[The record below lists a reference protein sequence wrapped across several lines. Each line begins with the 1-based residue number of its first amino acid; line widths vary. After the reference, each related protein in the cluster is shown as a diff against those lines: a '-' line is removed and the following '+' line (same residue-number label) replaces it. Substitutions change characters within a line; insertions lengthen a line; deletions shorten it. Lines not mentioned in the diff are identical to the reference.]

1 LQQRFIN
8 FALCILLFDFPV
20 CLNLALAQACPERG
34 FPQGHRSAGSQS
46 GVPSRGIERFKPR
59 ELNGIEVW
67 RITND
72 PTVRDHA
79 NYHNTQCW
87 SPDGRYLCF
96 THYAADER
104 EFGAMTAAEVHI
116 YDLHR
121 DEDIKLDNG
130 TEPRWANDH
139 NWLFYVRFWPEA
151 GPPHQKGTQVMWKDI
166 ETGQVTRIGYGVRT
180 LKYTDC
186 DDHWLYGIQELANRQ
201 SKPIR
206 ISIESDSTVETLPGN
221 WQVGYNSL
229 MVNPEHPMI
238 VSRDHDYRDYYYATE
253 GTRDIPFVARHF
265 FDHDLAADVRTAP
278 FPIMEGSHFSWAG
291 DGSYFLLGNGQMR
304 GRKWNEPLP
313 SNIHFLA
320 AISCGDISP
329 CGRSGR
335 WICGDGSVAEIRAAD
350 LRCGDGWSVLET
362 NSFLCFPTD
371 RDYSTPYDIDLK
383 GSPDGTKIAFV
394 STYDLKDG
402 PVARITQD
410 VTGNLIHVDSTA
422 GFPSAGRLINAVG
435 FGGEVLSYERK
446 TDTTFEA
453 LSRGLYGTSPNT
465 RLQKGRPLTS
475 FEAMLIPQQL
485 RKDLPLPPAWIR
497 NVVKDKDSP
506 LMLQRSSDVY
516 VVVIRLPDRPHLRQ
530 SAEQV
535 QLIPGENHWE
545 THGYH
550 VFKDDQRITN
560 DPLRPGMSLALP
572 SKGTYTAVAVE
583 WSGLQSKPS
592 LPLEIADRAQGPRPA
607 GTQLLVLSDKPSDFC
622 WTSDRYF
629 VQGNEVSQEQARQ
642 SEEAIAETVHLHD
655 GPIHRTW
662 YRRGEVIAR
671 HDLNLEGKAIRQ
683 LFYQAGTLC
692 RREYHDRNGNHIS
705 TELFDSDGYITE
717 SIQHGSRPRH
727 WWYERGVP
735 VKYTYGSETYVK
747 DGTRWVRTK

>member
-1 LQQRFIN
+1 MNYEQSTMNSLVL
-8 FALCILLFDFPV
+8 LCILLFDFPS
-20 CLNLALAQACPERG
+20 CLNPALAQ
-34 FPQGHRSAGSQS
+34 
-46 GVPSRGIERFKPR
+46 IERFKPR
-59 ELNGIEVW
+59 ELDGIEVW

-104 EFGAMTAAEVHI
+104 EFGATMAAEVHL

-121 DEDIKLDNG
+121 DQDIKLDNG

-139 NWLFYVRFWPEA
+139 NWLFYVRFRPDD
-151 GPPHQKGTQVMWKDI
+151 GPPHQKSTQVMWKDI
-166 ETGQVTRIGYGVRT
+166 ERGQVTRIGYGVRT

-186 DDHWLYGIQELANRQ
+186 DDCWLYGIQELPGRQ

-206 ISIESDSTVETLPGN
+206 IPIESNSRVQTLPDN

-238 VSRDHDYRDYYYATE
+238 VSRDHNYRDYYYATE

-265 FDHDLAADVRTAP
+265 FDHDLAGENRTAP

-304 GRKWNEPLP
+304 GRKWDEPLP

-335 WICGDGSVAEIRAAD
+335 WICGDGSVAEIRVAD

-362 NSFLCFPTD
+362 NSFLCFPTNED
-371 RDYSTPYDIDLK
+371 HSTPYDIDLK

-410 VTGNLIHVDSTA
+410 FTGGLIHVDSTA

-435 FGGEVLSYERK
+435 FGGEVLGYERK

-475 FEAMLIPQQL
+475 FEAMLIPEEL
-485 RKDLPLPPAWIR
+485 RKGLPLPPAWIR
-497 NVVKDKDSP
+497 NVVKDKASP

-530 SAEQV
+530 SAEHV

-550 VFKDDQRITN
+550 VFKDDQRIT
-560 DPLRPGMSLALP
+560 DDLLRPGTSLELP
-572 SKGTYTAVAVE
+572 GKGSYTAVAVE

-592 LPLEIADRAQGPRPA
+592 LPLNIADRAV
-607 GTQLLVLSDKPSDFC
+607 LLVLSDKPSDFC
-622 WTSDRYF
+622 WTGDHYF
-629 VQGNEVSQEQARQ
+629 VQGSEVSPEQARQ
-642 SEEAIAETVHLHD
+642 SEEAIAETAHLHD
-655 GPIHRTW
+655 GPIQRTW

-671 HDLNLEGKAIRQ
+671 HDLNLEGKAIRR
-683 LFYQAGTLC
+683 LFYRAGKLC
-692 RREYHDRNGNHIS
+692 RREYYDRNGNHIS
-705 TELFDSDGYITE
+705 TELFGSDGYITE

-735 VKYTYGSETYVK
+735 VKYTYGSQTYVN